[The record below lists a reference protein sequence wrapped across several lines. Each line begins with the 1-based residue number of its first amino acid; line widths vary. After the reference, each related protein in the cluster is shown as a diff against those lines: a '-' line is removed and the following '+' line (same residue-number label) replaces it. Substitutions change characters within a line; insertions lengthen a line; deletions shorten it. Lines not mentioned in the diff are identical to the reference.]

1 MLSGLAVVLA
11 VIPCMVWTLSATG
24 KINTKLRSEI
34 MLRYQSWLIIIPL
47 ITIPI
52 LLGAFWTIL
61 ALGLLSLFCYREYAR
76 VTGLMREKWVSFLIV
91 IGIVLL
97 ILTTLDHW
105 YLLFV
110 AMISLTVT
118 SIVAFAVIQDRP
130 SGYIQRVAL
139 AVFGYL
145 LFGVCLGHL
154 SYLANDTHYRSM
166 ILLVFLAVELN
177 DVFAFCCGKS
187 FGRRKLCPNTSPN
200 KTVGGALGA
209 IVLTTLLVT
218 VLGHFLFAGT
228 RVGRLPH
235 LIALGVLISISGQFG
250 DLTLSSIKRDIG
262 VKDMSALIPGH
273 GGLLDRFDSLLLVAP
288 VVFHYLHYFV
298 GIGED
303 QPPYVFTQML
313 GLH

>member
-209 IVLTTLLVT
+209 IVLTTLLVA

-228 RVGRLPH
+228 RVGQLPH

-262 VKDMSALIPGH
+262 VKDTSHLLPGH
-273 GGLLDRFDSLLLVAP
+273 GGMLDRIDSLTFTAPLYFHLLAL
-288 VVFHYLHYFV
+288 FALKTY
-298 GIGED
+298 
-303 QPPYVFTQML
+303 
-313 GLH
+313 